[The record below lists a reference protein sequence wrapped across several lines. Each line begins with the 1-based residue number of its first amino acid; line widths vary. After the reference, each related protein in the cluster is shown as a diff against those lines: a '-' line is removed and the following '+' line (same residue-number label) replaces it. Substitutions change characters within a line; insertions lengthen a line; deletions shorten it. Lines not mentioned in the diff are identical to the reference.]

1 MITLAPV
8 ISWRPSS
15 LTPLTSPPA
24 QKIVIPALSL
34 SFPLSLCH
42 SRSLSVIPALSLSF
56 PRKWESRKCGAD
68 RGSPLSRG

>member
-42 SRSLSVIPALSLSF
+42 SRSLSVIPT
-56 PRKWESRKCGAD
+56 KVGIQKVWG
-68 RGSPLSRG
+68 GSWIPAFARMTNK

>member
-42 SRSLSVIPALSLSF
+42 SHESGNPESVGRIVD
-56 PRKWESRKCGAD
+56 PRFRED
-68 RGSPLSRG
+68 DE